1 MKYQKLTVEIDRCKA
16 TAQAF
21 LNYKRGDC
29 TFDDFVMFAMEQN
42 KGGVGRNDE
51 YARDF
56 FESLRD
62 RTMEGSNSAIN
73 GLMDYDAIF
82 SAVIE
87 PYGPDPI
94 LEAEID
100 MIWSHGSRYFTQAKA
115 TLVA

>member
-1 MKYQKLTVEIDRCKA
+1 MTYQRLTAEIDRCKA

-29 TFDDFVMFAMEQN
+29 TFDDFVMFAMEN
-42 KGGVGRNDE
+42 NNANPK

-56 FESLRD
+56 FESLRN

-73 GLMDYDAIF
+73 GLMDYDSIF
-82 SAVIE
+82 DSMVASDGE
-87 PYGPDPI
+87 MD
-94 LEAEID
+94 EAEAD
-100 MIWSHGSRYFTQAKA
+100 MIWSHGSRYFSNAKA

>member
-1 MKYQKLTVEIDRCKA
+1 MTYQHLTAEIDRCKA

-29 TFDDFVMFAMEQN
+29 TFDDFIMFAMEN
-42 KGGVGRNDE
+42 NNANPKH
-51 YARDF
+51 ARDF

-73 GLMDYDAIF
+73 GLMDYDSIF
-82 SAVIE
+82 DSVIGSNAMVTE
-87 PYGPDPI
+87 Q
-94 LEAEID
+94 EAD
-100 MIWSHGSRYFTQAKA
+100 MIWGYGSRYFSNAKA

>member
-1 MKYQKLTVEIDRCKA
+1 MTYQHLTAEIDRCKV

-29 TFDDFVMFAMEQN
+29 TFDDFVMFAMEN
-42 KGGVGRNDE
+42 NNASPK

-73 GLMDYDAIF
+73 GLMDYDSIF
-82 SAVIE
+82 DSVIGSNARVTE
-87 PYGPDPI
+87 Q
-94 LEAEID
+94 EAD
-100 MIWSHGSRYFTQAKA
+100 MIWGYGSRYFANAKA

>member
-1 MKYQKLTVEIDRCKA
+1 MTYQHLTAEIDRCKA

-29 TFDDFVMFAMEQN
+29 TFDDFVMFAMEN
-42 KGGVGRNDE
+42 NNANPK

-56 FESLRD
+56 FESLRN

-73 GLMDYDAIF
+73 GLMDYDSIF
-82 SAVIE
+82 DSVISSNAMVTE
-87 PYGPDPI
+87 Q
-94 LEAEID
+94 EAD
-100 MIWSHGSRYFTQAKA
+100 MIWGYGSRYFSNAKA

>member
-1 MKYQKLTVEIDRCKA
+1 MTYQHLTAEIDRCKV

-29 TFDDFVMFAMEQN
+29 TFDDFVMFAMEN
-42 KGGVGRNDE
+42 NNASPK

-56 FESLRD
+56 FESLRN

-73 GLMDYDAIF
+73 GLMDYDSIF
-82 SAVIE
+82 DSVISSNAMVTE
-87 PYGPDPI
+87 Q
-94 LEAEID
+94 EAD
-100 MIWSHGSRYFTQAKA
+100 MIWGYGSRYFSNAKA

>member
-1 MKYQKLTVEIDRCKA
+1 MTYQRLTAEIDRCKA

-29 TFDDFVMFAMEQN
+29 TFDDFVMFAMEN
-42 KGGVGRNDE
+42 NNASPR

-73 GLMDYDAIF
+73 GLMDYDSIF
-82 SAVIE
+82 DSMIASDGE
-87 PYGPDPI
+87 MD
-94 LEAEID
+94 EAEAD
-100 MIWSHGSRYFTQAKA
+100 MIWSHGSRYFSNAKA

>member
-1 MKYQKLTVEIDRCKA
+1 MTHYQNLTAEIDRCKA

-29 TFDDFVMFAMEQN
+29 TFDDFVMFAMEN
-42 KGGVGRNDE
+42 NNAPSD

-62 RTMEGSNSAIN
+62 RTMEGSNSAIEE
-73 GLMDYDAIF
+73 LMDYDGIF
-82 SAVIE
+82 DSVIASNGE
-87 PYGPDPI
+87 MD
-94 LEAEID
+94 EAEAD
-100 MIWSHGSRYFTQAKA
+100 MIWSHGSRYFSNAKA

>member
-1 MKYQKLTVEIDRCKA
+1 MTYQRLTAEIDRCKA

-29 TFDDFVMFAMEQN
+29 TFDDFVMFAMEN
-42 KGGVGRNDE
+42 NNANPK

-56 FESLRD
+56 FESLRN

-73 GLMDYDAIF
+73 GLMDYDSMFDSMVA
-82 SAVIE
+82 SDGE
-87 PYGPDPI
+87 MD
-94 LEAEID
+94 EAEAD
-100 MIWSHGSRYFTQAKA
+100 MIWSHGSRYFSNAKA

>member
-1 MKYQKLTVEIDRCKA
+1 MTYQRLTAEIDRCKA

-29 TFDDFVMFAMEQN
+29 TFDDFVMFAMEN
-42 KGGVGRNDE
+42 NNASPK

-73 GLMDYDAIF
+73 GLMDYDSIF
-82 SAVIE
+82 DSMIASDGE
-87 PYGPDPI
+87 MD
-94 LEAEID
+94 EAEAD
-100 MIWSHGSRYFTQAKA
+100 MIWSHGSRYFSNAKA

>member
-1 MKYQKLTVEIDRCKA
+1 MTYQRLIAEIDRCKA

-29 TFDDFVMFAMEQN
+29 TFDDFVMFAMEN
-42 KGGVGRNDE
+42 NNASPR

-73 GLMDYDAIF
+73 GLMDYDSIF
-82 SAVIE
+82 DSMIASDGE
-87 PYGPDPI
+87 MD
-94 LEAEID
+94 EAEAD
-100 MIWSHGSRYFTQAKA
+100 MIWSHGSRYFSNAKA

>member
-1 MKYQKLTVEIDRCKA
+1 MTYQRLTAEIDRCKA

-29 TFDDFVMFAMEQN
+29 TFDDFVMFAMEN
-42 KGGVGRNDE
+42 NNASPK

-73 GLMDYDAIF
+73 GLMDYDSIF
-82 SAVIE
+82 DSMIASDGE
-87 PYGPDPI
+87 MDET
-94 LEAEID
+94 EAD
-100 MIWSHGSRYFTQAKA
+100 MIWSHGSRYFSNAKA

>member
-1 MKYQKLTVEIDRCKA
+1 MTYQHLTAEIDRCKA

-29 TFDDFVMFAMEQN
+29 TFDNFVMFAMEN
-42 KGGVGRNDE
+42 NNASPK